1 MKENIELKKL
11 PNHLGLII
19 DGNGRWAKQ
28 RGLPRSMGHKAGFN
42 TLEKMLKECFYTYG
56 IEHVSVYCFSTEN
69 WNRPEKEVD
78 YLRELFR
85 KWVNSRMIKK
95 YPDVRIN
102 FRGEF
107 GKFGEDIHK
116 KGTALMEKTRDNYK
130 FTLNLGI
137 NYSGQDE
144 LVMAVNKI
152 IEEKIE
158 KVDREI
164 IANHL
169 YTAGQPPIDFLIRT
183 SGEQRLSN
191 FMLWQVAY
199 AEMYFPKCHWPAFNK
214 KALHKALL
222 EFQGRD
228 RRFGA
233 IKE

>member
-1 MKENIELKKL
+1 MKQELKKL
-11 PNHLGLII
+11 PKHLGLII

-28 RGLPRSMGHKAGFN
+28 RGFTRSMGHKAGFRN
-42 TLEKMLKECFYTYG
+42 LEKMLKECFYKYN
-56 IEHVSVYCFSTEN
+56 IPIVSIYAFSTEN

-78 YLRELFR
+78 YLISIFR
-85 KWVNSRMIKK
+85 KWVAEDFAEK
-95 YPDVRIN
+95 YPNVRLNIMGDYTKFPEDVAEKAKR
-102 FRGEF
+102 
-107 GKFGEDIHK
+107 
-116 KGTALMEKTRDNYK
+116 TMELTKDNTEY
-130 FTLNLGI
+130 TLNLGI

-144 LVMAVNKI
+144 LVYAVNNI
-152 IEEKIE
+152 IAEGIE

-169 YTAGQPPIDFLIRT
+169 YTANQPPLDFLIRT

-199 AEMYFPKCHWPAFNK
+199 AEMHFPNVHWPAFSK
-214 KALHKALL
+214 KDLKEALL
-222 EFQGRD
+222 IYQGRD